1 MRLGDVLKGLFRRA
15 DTGAAGGQPVADA
28 PTAEGATS
36 VPANPEGTPP
46 AAEGGEINM
55 GNPNLEGSSQ
65 GTVVEP
71 DLGEP
76 LTEVPST
83 SEQQIPVAEPEG
95 AVQQEAS
102 VASPAAPEA
111 EEPAQSAEAKSPTPP
126 SLPETEAE

>member
-1 MRLGDVLKGLFRRA
+1 MGLGDALKGLFRRA

-46 AAEGGEINM
+46 AAEGGEMNM

-76 LTEVPST
+76 LTEAPST

-111 EEPAQSAEAKSPTPP
+111 DKPTSDADTESPASSST
-126 SLPETEAE
+126 SDTEAE